1 MITVDVYK
9 DSNGVISEFEC
20 LGHAEFADDGSDIV
34 CAAVSV
40 LVINTINSIDTFLQE
55 DIHVR
60 MDQETGNIYCYFGR
74 VRSEGASLLLNSMVL
89 GLEDIENNYGN
100 DFIKI
105 TIRRCK
111 PC

>member
-9 DSNGVISEFEC
+9 DSNGVVSEFEC
-20 LGHAEFADDGSDIV
+20 LGHADYAEAGSDIV

-74 VRSEGASLLLNSMVL
+74 IPSEGASLLLNSMIL
-89 GLEDIENNYGN
+89 GLEDIEKNYGN
-100 DFIKI
+100 DYIKI
-105 TIRRCK
+105 IIRRCK